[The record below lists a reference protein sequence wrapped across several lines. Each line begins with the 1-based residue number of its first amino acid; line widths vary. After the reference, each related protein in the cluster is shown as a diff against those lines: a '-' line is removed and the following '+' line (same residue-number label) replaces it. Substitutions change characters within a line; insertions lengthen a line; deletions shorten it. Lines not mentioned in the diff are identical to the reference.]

1 MNKGFVYLVGA
12 GPGRAELITV
22 RGAEVLKKADC
33 IIYDKLANPALLKY
47 ARPDAEI
54 IHVPKR
60 IGKGSTTQGEIN
72 RLLVEKAAGGR
83 TVVRLKGGD
92 PCIFGRV
99 TEEMASLNE
108 AGISYEIVPGVT
120 AGVAVASYTGIMLT
134 DRQYASQVT
143 FITGHEAEGKEGSN
157 IDWDLLAKFRGT
169 LVFYMGVGNLSNIA
183 ANLMENGMSG
193 DMPAAVVSE
202 VTFPT
207 QRIVEGTV
215 ANIEQECVREN
226 IEPPALIIIGEAA
239 HSFANFNW
247 FMKLPL
253 FGKNIVVTRDEP
265 GNAEFMEKIIARG
278 GNPVPFATFFIKP
291 LTETNEFLLALTK
304 FTDYEWIIFTS
315 KNGVTVFFNAL
326 EKLNK
331 DARVFASA
339 KIACIGA
346 RTQAKLSEFA
356 VKADFVPSVFT
367 SEQFGKQL
375 INFANLKEKKVLLL
389 RSEIASNELVEIL
402 KLAGAMV
409 DDVSIYTAVMQKGE
423 YASLEEKIRNNEVD
437 WLTFAS
443 PSAVRGF
450 FEVLSAELINSSDI
464 KVASVGPVTSK
475 ELQRKGVKVD
485 VTASEH
491 TFDGLLDAI
500 EQAYSIK

>member
-60 IGKGSTTQGEIN
+60 IGKGSTTQEEIN

-83 TVVRLKGGD
+83 IVVRLKGGD

-99 TEEMASLNE
+99 TEEMVALNE
-108 AGISYEIVPGVT
+108 AGIGYEIVPGVT
-120 AGVAVASYTGIMLT
+120 AGVALASYTGIMLT

-143 FITGHEAEGKEGSN
+143 FITGHEAEGKKDST

-169 LVFYMGVGNLSNIA
+169 LVFYMGVGNLSNITRK
-183 ANLMENGMSG
+183 LMKNGMSG
-193 DMPAAVVSE
+193 NMPAAVVSE
-202 VTFPT
+202 ITFPT

-215 ANIEQECVREN
+215 ANIEQECAMGN

-239 HSFANFNW
+239 HSFTNFNW
-247 FMKLPL
+247 FMKQPL
-253 FGKNIVVTRDEP
+253 FGKSIVVTRDEP
-265 GNAEFMEKIIARG
+265 GNAEFAEKIIARSA
-278 GNPVPFATFFIKP
+278 NPVPFATFHIKT
-291 LTETNEFLLALTK
+291 LTESNEFLQTLTK
-304 FTDYEWIIFTS
+304 LTDYEWIIFTS
-315 KNGVTVFFNAL
+315 KNGVTVFFDAL

-331 DARVFASA
+331 DARVLASV
-339 KIACIGA
+339 KIACIGTQ
-346 RTQAKLSEFA
+346 TQAKLKEFA

-375 INFANLKEKKVLLL
+375 IDFANLKDKRVLLL

-402 KLAGAMV
+402 NLAGANV
-409 DDVSIYTAVMQKGE
+409 DDISIYTAVMQKGE
-423 YASLEEKIRNNEVD
+423 SASLEEKIRNNEID

-450 FEVLSAELINSSDI
+450 FESFSVDIINSSRI
-464 KVASVGPVTSK
+464 RVASVGPVTSK
-475 ELQRKGVKVD
+475 ELERMVVKID

-500 EQAYSIK
+500 EQAYLTK

>member
-22 RGAEVLKKADC
+22 RGADVLKKADC

-47 ARPDAEI
+47 ARADAEI

-60 IGKGSTTQGEIN
+60 IGKNSTSQEEIN

-92 PCIFGRV
+92 PCIFGRA
-99 TEEMASLNE
+99 TEEMVALNE
-108 AGISYEIVPGVT
+108 AEIGYEIVPGVT

-134 DRQYASQVT
+134 DRQYASQMT
-143 FITGHEAEGKEGSN
+143 FITGHEAEGKKDSG

-169 LVFYMGVGNLSNIA
+169 LVFYMGVGNLSNITGK
-183 ANLMENGMSG
+183 LMENGMSG

-202 VTFPT
+202 ITFPT

-215 ANIEQECVREN
+215 ANIEQECIRKN
-226 IEPPALIIIGEAA
+226 IEPPALIVIGEAA
-239 HSFANFNW
+239 HSFDSFNW
-247 FMKLPL
+247 FMKQPL
-253 FGKNIVVTRDEP
+253 FGKNIIVTRDEP
-265 GNAEFMEKIIARG
+265 GNAEFAEKIIARG
-278 GNPVPFATFFIKP
+278 ANPVPFATFHIKT
-291 LTETNEFLLALTK
+291 LMETNEFLETLTK
-304 FTDYEWIIFTS
+304 LTSYEWIIFTS
-315 KNGVTVFFNAL
+315 KNGVTIFLDAL

-339 KIACIGA
+339 KIACIG
-346 RTQAKLSEFA
+346 TQTEAKLNEFA
-356 VKADFVPSVFT
+356 VKADFVPSIFT

-375 INFANLKEKKVLLL
+375 INYANLKDKKILLL

-402 KLAGAMV
+402 KLAGAEV
-409 DDVSIYTAVMQKGE
+409 DDISIYTAVMRKGE
-423 YASLEEKIRNNEVD
+423 PSSLEEKIRNNEID
-437 WLTFAS
+437 WVTFAS
-443 PSAVRGF
+443 PSAVQGF
-450 FEVLSAELINSSDI
+450 FESFSIELINSSKT

-475 ELQRKGVKVD
+475 ELERKTVKVD

-500 EQAYSIK
+500 EQAYSLK